1 MVGQLHPTPAVCGLP
16 KKRAMQII
24 TEIEKRDRG
33 YYAGFLGPLQASG
46 AFDLFVNLRT
56 MEVFDDALRLY
67 VGGGITPL
75 SDPETEWQE
84 TCQKAD
90 TLLNL
95 IRQMNYGKIT
105 F

>member
-1 MVGQLHPTPAVCGLP
+1 
-16 KKRAMQII
+16 
-24 TEIEKRDRG
+24 
-33 YYAGFLGPLQASG
+33 
-46 AFDLFVNLRT
+46 
-56 MEVFDDALRLY
+56 MEVFDDALKLY

-95 IRQMNYGKIT
+95 IRQINYGKTT